1 MASAN
6 GDTRS
11 TGSPGHEQSADY
23 VIAKL
28 TATGYYNVSSQPFTT
43 TVFTELAPPTL
54 AATPSPPPAPAAP
67 PPPPR
72 PRSRPGSS
80 AATAGR
86 GRAGVAAASGVRRSR
101 SSTSPSRRR
110 PP

>member
-54 AATPSPPPAPAAP
+54 SATPNPPPPRAATPAPRLPPTPPPAP

-72 PRSRPGSS
+72 ARSPPGSS
-80 AATAGR
+80 TSTTRRWPAR
-86 GRAGVAAASGVRRSR
+86 VAAASRV
-101 SSTSPSRRR
+101 
-110 PP
+110 